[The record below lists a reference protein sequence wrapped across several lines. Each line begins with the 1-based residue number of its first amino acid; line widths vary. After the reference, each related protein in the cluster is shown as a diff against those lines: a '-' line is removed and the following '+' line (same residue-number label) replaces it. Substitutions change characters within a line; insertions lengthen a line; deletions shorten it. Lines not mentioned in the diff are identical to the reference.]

1 MYLPIKPHKTC
12 ASAWLEA
19 TKAVNACSHH
29 EAHNVIID
37 IENPLEQTTA
47 DEQIIEKVDTLLRQ
61 GEGVMPVQAVAN
73 TIFPEALYRR
83 YGMPDLY
90 KKYLD
95 EVFPRTKRNAS
106 DWGRYFERMIRR
118 KTSAGKTINPLSDL
132 IAKLKRNVHSDG
144 HTYRNIYEMVLS
156 DPSLDI
162 PIFNP
167 ENDRR
172 VMGGQCL
179 SFLSF
184 KLDNQN
190 RLMLTAIYRNHYY
203 IQRLLGNLI
212 GLSRLMAFICEEA
225 NIDIGTLTVVSTHAQ
240 VDIPKACHRKD
251 IDALIK
257 RCEKAYQASEAA

>member
-12 ASAWLEA
+12 ASAWLDA
-19 TKAVNACSHH
+19 TKTVNACSQH
-29 EAHNVIID
+29 EAHNVLID
-37 IENPLEQTTA
+37 ISNPLEQTTA
-47 DEQIIEKVDTLLRQ
+47 DGEIIAEVDTLLRQ
-61 GEGVMPVQAVAN
+61 GDGVMPIQAVAN
-73 TIFPEALYRR
+73 TIFPESLYRR

-90 KKYLD
+90 KKYLE
-95 EVFPRTKRNAS
+95 EVFPKTKRHAS

-118 KTSAGKTINPLSDL
+118 KTSTGKTINPLSDL
-132 IAKLKRNVHSDG
+132 IERLKRNVHG
-144 HTYRNIYEMVLS
+144 KGNTYRNIYELVLS
-156 DPSLDI
+156 DPALDI

-190 RLMLTAIYRNHYY
+190 RLMLTAVYRNHYY

-212 GLSRLMAFICEEA
+212 GLSRLMSFVCEEA
-225 NIDIGTLTVVSTHAQ
+225 SIDIGSLTIVSTHAQ
-240 VDIPKACHRKD
+240 VDIPKGCKRKD
-251 IDALIK
+251 IDKLIAS
-257 RCEKAYQASEAA
+257 CDKASQASEAA